1 MIIKTKQ
8 KIIDD
13 ILVSTGST
21 LQKVLKFI
29 INEKLIKEKVSLSS

>member
-8 KIIDD
+8 KTIDD
-13 ILVSTGST
+13 SLVSTGST

-29 INEKLIKEKVSLSS
+29 SNEKLIKEKASFSS